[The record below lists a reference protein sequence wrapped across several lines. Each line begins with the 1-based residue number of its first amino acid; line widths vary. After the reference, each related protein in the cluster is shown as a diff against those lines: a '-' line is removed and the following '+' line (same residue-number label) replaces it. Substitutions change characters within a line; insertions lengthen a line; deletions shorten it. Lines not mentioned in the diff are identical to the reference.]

1 MDRLER
7 LRKKLD
13 WGWWEIESELQIE
26 ITDKMINLI
35 EAQIGMFNTYM
46 REVERNN
53 IELLD
58 QAFTPRLKEMLQTK
72 IDERDNDERNSTE
85 YNETFYKRSDT
96 ERNKQHTIND

>member
-26 ITDKMINLI
+26 ITEKMINLI

-46 REVERNN
+46 
-53 IELLD
+53 
-58 QAFTPRLKEMLQTK
+58 
-72 IDERDNDERNSTE
+72 RDNDERNSTE

>member
-26 ITDKMINLI
+26 ITEKMINLI

-72 IDERDNDERNSTE
+72 IDERDNDERSWLT
-85 YNETFYKRSDT
+85 KARL
-96 ERNKQHTIND
+96 

>member
-1 MDRLER
+1 MSRLER

-35 EAQIGMFNTYM
+35 EAQIGMFNIYM
-46 REVERNN
+46 REAERNN

>member
-26 ITDKMINLI
+26 ITEKMINLI

-72 IDERDNDERNSTE
+72 IDERDNDERSSTE

>member
-26 ITDKMINLI
+26 ITEKMINLI

-58 QAFTPRLKEMLQTK
+58 QAFTPRLKKMLQTK

>member
-26 ITDKMINLI
+26 ITEKMINLI

>member
-1 MDRLER
+1 MSRLER

-26 ITDKMINLI
+26 ITEKMINLI

-58 QAFTPRLKEMLQTK
+58 QAFTPRLKKMLQTK